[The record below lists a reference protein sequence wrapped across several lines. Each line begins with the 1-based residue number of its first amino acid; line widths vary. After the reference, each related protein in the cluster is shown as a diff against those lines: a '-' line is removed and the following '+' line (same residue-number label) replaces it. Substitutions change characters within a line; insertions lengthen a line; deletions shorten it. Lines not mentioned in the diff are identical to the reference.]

1 MGIAGTKQQAMI
13 QLIAE
18 KTAANGVMQ
27 GRFSVDGLAAMAEG
41 IDVDLRLAQIMSEM
55 DNTTVNEIQNMFD
68 AVNNLESSDEELYGE
83 YKKQLLYAQLMGDE
97 AKKIDKNVFD
107 IFSSFSS
114 FDSLAGLKTIA
125 GKQDG
130 SGQDKP
136 AADKP
141 KPKNN
146 DFNSFFFINFPNGGK
161 VKKPDSQGEG
171 AQRKTKKGRKAA
183 SQPMYSLFDMD

>member
-1 MGIAGTKQQAMI
+1 MI

-146 DFNSFFFINFPNGGK
+146 DFNSFFFINFTNGGK
-161 VKKPDSQGEG
+161 VKKSDSQGEG
-171 AQRKTKKGRKAA
+171 AQRKTKKGRKVA
-183 SQPMYSLFDMD
+183 SQSMYSLFDMD